1 MNIVEIY
8 LQEERYNAR
17 LRATIA
23 PAWIA
28 VDENGDEFPICRD
41 YEAKNTEEARAIFES
56 LEYLIR

>member
-1 MNIVEIY
+1 MKIVEIY

-28 VDENGDEFPICRD
+28 VDENGDEHLICRGH
-41 YEAKNTEEARAIFES
+41 EAKNADEARTIFET
-56 LEYLIR
+56 YN

>member
-8 LQEERYNAR
+8 LQAERYNAR

-28 VDENGDEFPICRD
+28 VDDYGDEHLICRGH
-41 YEAKNTEEARAIFES
+41 EAKSTEEAKAIFES
-56 LEYLIR
+56 HN